1 MTVVPI
7 ALMPQI
13 MLAGVMTKINNTLVE
28 ILSFFTLGRWGTEG
42 FARLQD
48 DASPTSEF
56 NPDSVQAVLTSVP
69 LPAPEVGTQTAS
81 TSAVQ
86 LLDLYNEKLVD
97 DGTLIGEVFNSFDM
111 NVVVIAALNV
121 MFYVLIYILNPYY
134 G

>member
-1 MTVVPI
+1 
-7 ALMPQI
+7 
-13 MLAGVMTKINNTLVE
+13 
-28 ILSFFTLGRWGTEG
+28 LGRWGTEG

-48 DASPTSEF
+48 NASPASEF
-56 NPDSVQAVLTSVP
+56 NPDTVQAVLTSVP

-121 MFYVLIYILNPYY
+121 MFYVLIYVSLKKKDSI
-134 G
+134 